1 MDVSLLKI
9 PLRISKGIKTILVK
23 VATLPIYLNRVA
35 QKNPMLT
42 PERDKSM
49 TERALLQ
56 NTY

>member
-56 NTY
+56 NIY